1 MSIQP
6 PARISRLDARLAE
19 LDPADIGAWAV
30 LVCGCFHIFESER
43 AAQRAYRL
51 WLENRPVR

>member
-1 MSIQP
+1 MKIYP
-6 PARISRLDARLAE
+6 PFRISRLDAALAA
-19 LDPADIGAWAV
+19 LDPADIGAWAI